1 MLLSL
6 RRELGLYS
14 DIETTYYVIILLIG
28 ILYYIIK
35 HREQV
40 RNLSK
45 WFKISYLFLIIS
57 VIMILDEMNY
67 NFFYN
72 LFGIKKVFIPFGAL
86 WLVSFWISMWKSD
99 NKEKRKLNEKDNVF
113 MLVLIVIIIFMMID
127 GFINAN

>member
-1 MLLSL
+1 
-6 RRELGLYS
+6 
-14 DIETTYYVIILLIG
+14 
-28 ILYYIIK
+28 
-35 HREQV
+35 
-40 RNLSK
+40 
-45 WFKISYLFLIIS
+45 
-57 VIMILDEMNY
+57 MILDEMNY